1 MSGHTTLPGFLRPW
15 AQLLGDTWPAEAG
28 PIPSER
34 DVNMAL
40 EWVRPGEVSGLAIAM
55 YCRPTGASNAEILAA
70 CRDKKTNRARG
81 LHVEGKLDFMKAK
94 VDGTLRYF
102 IGPVASRPGPADAE
116 PFVAGSNHQPS
127 KVQTPDKGRETMTTS
142 PNQVA
147 PSDAALTSV
156 DPAESV
162 PPDDDHLEPE
172 TEDEQPA
179 GQDDR
184 PVASEIRDWTISVL
198 KEKWERGSLSLRP
211 SFQREYVW
219 TLRPELPS
227 RLIESLLLE
236 IPIPPI
242 YFGKDANNRLEMI
255 DGQQRLTTL
264 IEFVSNKF
272 PLRRLNRM
280 ASLNQ
285 KYFRDLPEA
294 AQDKILDTPIRSITI
309 DVASNSELRYE
320 VFERLNRGSMALN
333 EQELRNCVF
342 RGPFNDLLETLEND
356 LAWRKVKGGDKPEP
370 RFKEREIILRIFS
383 FADRLQY
390 YTGNLKRFLND
401 YMRQYAPN
409 RTEAL
414 EAYAAAF
421 GQAMVNIYTVFG
433 SHSARLYEVTPQT
446 NVGGWDAKFSVT
458 ALDIQ
463 AGALWN
469 QPTMKVQR
477 VAEQLRELFL
487 YTLLTDA
494 ELKLSITKA
503 TGSAVQTKIRW
514 NKFRSLAEPIIAGT
528 TVEPRFFDFDFRKR
542 LYDASH
548 TCQLCKNEIHS
559 FEDSTVDHVV
569 PYSKGGKTTPSNGQL
584 AHRGCNASKNA
595 RLLVT

>member
-1 MSGHTTLPGFLRPW
+1 MSGHSPLPGYLRPW
-15 AQLLGDTWPAEAG
+15 SRLLGDTWPIEAG

-34 DVNMAL
+34 DVNVAL
-40 EWVRPGEVSGLAIAM
+40 EWVSLGEVSGLAIVM
-55 YCRPTGASNAEILAA
+55 YCRPEGASNAEVLAA
-70 CRDKKTNRARG
+70 CRDTKTNRARG
-81 LHVEGKLDFMKAK
+81 LHVERKMDFVKAK
-94 VDGTLRYF
+94 VHGTLRYF
-102 IGPVASRPGPADAE
+102 IGPVGSRPGPANAE
-116 PFVAGSNHQPS
+116 PFVARSNHRSPE
-127 KVQTPDKGRETMTTS
+127 VDTPDQGSKTMTPS
-142 PNQVA
+142 ANQPA
-147 PSDAALTSV
+147 PSEAAITPVDAAEPL
-156 DPAESV
+156 
-162 PPDDDHLEPE
+162 PDDDHLEPE
-172 TEDEQPA
+172 TEDEQRD

-236 IPIPPI
+236 SPIPPI

-264 IEFVSNKF
+264 IDFVSNKF

-285 KYFRDLPEA
+285 KYFRDLPTA

-356 LAWRKVKGGDKPEP
+356 PVWRRVKGGDKPEP
-370 RFKEREIILRIFS
+370 RFKEREIILRVFS
-383 FADRLQY
+383 FADRLQH

-401 YMRQYAPN
+401 YMRQYAPG
-409 RTEAL
+409 RPDAL

-421 GQAMVNIYTVFG
+421 KQATVNIYTVFG
-433 SHSARLYEVTPQT
+433 RQSARLYEVNPQT
-446 NVGGWDAKFSVT
+446 NAGGWDAKFSVT

-463 AGALWN
+463 TGALWN

-487 YTLLTDA
+487 YMLLTDA
-494 ELKLSITKA
+494 DLQLSITKA
-503 TGSAVQTKIRW
+503 TGSAAQTKIRW

-528 TVEPRFFDFDFRKR
+528 NVEPRFFDFNFRKR
-542 LYDASH
+542 LYDSSH

-559 FEDSTVDHVV
+559 LEDSTVDHII
-569 PYSKGGKTTPSNGQL
+569 PYSRGGKTTPENGQL

-595 RLLVT
+595 NLV